1 MQKEGGFTLVEVLV
15 ALVIVLVLAG
25 LAIPLYEI
33 SFKRNAMRAVVL
45 SDLRRCISI
54 IAVHMSTGGDS
65 PSEVLDECPKSE
77 YTREIKLISE
87 NPITLEAVGRSD
99 VGEVRCTY
107 DGNTGEISC
116 DSTF

>member
-1 MQKEGGFTLVEVLV
+1 MPKEGGFTLVEVLV
-15 ALVIVLVLAG
+15 ALMIVLVLAG

-33 SFKRNAMRAVVL
+33 TFKRNAMRAVVL
-45 SDLRRCISI
+45 SDLRQCLSI
-54 IAVHMSTGGDS
+54 ISVHMSTGGNS
-65 PSEVLDECPKSE
+65 PSEVLGECPKSD
-77 YTREIKLISE
+77 YTQEIRLLSD
-87 NPITLEAVGRSD
+87 NPITIEAVGRSD